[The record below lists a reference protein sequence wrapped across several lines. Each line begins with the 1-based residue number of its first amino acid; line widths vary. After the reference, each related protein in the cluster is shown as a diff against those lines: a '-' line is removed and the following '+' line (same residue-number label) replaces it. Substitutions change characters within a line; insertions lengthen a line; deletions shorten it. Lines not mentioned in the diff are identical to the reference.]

1 VPVLVRWG
9 SVLVAVTTTATLVGC
24 GAADPDLGGSGALP
38 RQTAAVAQE
47 SRAGSS
53 APGSSAPGSSA
64 PGSSTPSTP
73 SSPPPSPAASTE
85 NADETTS
92 APVASAVPGPSTPRR
107 WRGWT
112 VSAVADGDTLTVTRR
127 STTLTVRLIGVNSP
141 ETGECLATQA
151 GGALRTLVQD
161 GPLRLVRDVSSTDQ
175 YGRALRYV
183 VNADGRDVGAVLV
196 RRGLALARRYP
207 PDTARSDRYAR
218 LEERARSAQV
228 GLWAPDACGP
238 ATAVANISIT
248 VRADAAGDD
257 NVNLNDEWVQFT
269 NVGRRRVDMTG
280 WGVADTSATHRYT
293 FGPLVLGPGRTVT
306 VFTGCGTDT
315 RLTRYWCNTR
325 SAVWNNDGDT
335 VFLRD
340 RSGNLI
346 VSESY

>member
-1 VPVLVRWG
+1 MRSRSSSALLAAAAALVLTACGAIDADTGER
-9 SVLVAVTTTATLVGC
+9 ATTA
-24 GAADPDLGGSGALP
+24 A
-38 RQTAAVAQE
+38 QAVA
-47 SRAGSS
+47 
-53 APGSSAPGSSA
+53 APAPTSTA
-64 PGSSTPSTP
+64 PAE
-73 SSPPPSPAASTE
+73 AAPQQWS
-85 NADETTS
+85 TS
-92 APVASAVPGPSTPRR
+92 ARA
-107 WRGWT
+107 RGWS
-112 VSAVADGDTLTVTRR
+112 VSSVTDGDTLAVSRR
-127 STTLTVRLIGVNSP
+127 SRTVTVRLIGINAP
-141 ETGECLATQA
+141 ESGECLATQA
-151 GGALRTLVQD
+151 TGALRTLVQD

-183 VNADGRDVGAVLV
+183 VNANGRDVGAVLV

-218 LEERARSAQV
+218 IEARAQAAQV

-238 ATAVANISIT
+238 ATVGADISIT

-269 NVGRRRVDMTG
+269 NVGTRRVVMTG

-293 FGPLVLGPGRTVT
+293 FGRLVLDPGRTVT
-306 VFTGCGTDT
+306 LFTGCGTDS
-315 RLTRYWCNTR
+315 RLMRYWCNTR

-340 RSGNLI
+340 ASGNLV